1 MSKVDVIMPQMGE
14 SIAEGTLTRW
24 IKSVGDPVDRDEDLF
39 EISTDK
45 VDADIPSP
53 AAGILAEV
61 LVEEGETVE
70 VNTVVARIETD
81 ASAASAP
88 AKEEEEAEE
97 PAAEPAEEPA
107 AEPAEAPAAGEAEEE
122 VTEEETAETEE
133 ERVAASAAAGTAAAR
148 SATPQADGAPAGGGA
163 GDGAGGDGAAT
174 REERLKT
181 RSTPLVRKIA
191 AEHDVDIS
199 RIEGSG
205 AGGRVTRDD
214 ILSFIESGATEREE
228 PAEAEAAAAG
238 REEAEPAAAEREPEA
253 KPAVRAEKPAAA
265 TPAAATPTSAE
276 TRPAPAATPARR
288 EEKSAAP
295 AAPSEGGPDSIRV
308 PIPGATLDIKLPKV
322 PIRDN
327 DRVEDMSRVRLRTM
341 EHMLMSQSV
350 SAHVTSVS
358 EIDFERVVQLR
369 RKLKGKYAERGV
381 KLTFGPFIYR
391 AVIEGL
397 REYPILNSSVDGT
410 RIVYHSNINLG
421 LAVAVNDG
429 KELIVPVLKDADQ
442 LSLIG
447 LAKGAN
453 DLAEKARTRSLDF
466 DDIQGGTFTIT
477 NVGVFGNLFG
487 TPIINQ
493 PQVAILGTGV
503 IEKRPVVVQDDLGN
517 DVIAIR
523 HRAYFGLSYDHRI
536 VDGAMAAFFL
546 NKVQETIENFPDE
559 G

>member
-24 IKSVGDPVDRDEDLF
+24 IKSVGDQVDRDEDLF

-61 LVEEGETVE
+61 LVQEGETVE
-70 VNTVVARIETD
+70 VNTIVARIETD
-81 ASAASAP
+81 ASVGVTAAPPAP
-88 AKEEEEAEE
+88 TPE
-97 PAAEPAEEPA
+97 AAEPPA
-107 AEPAEAPAAGEAEEE
+107 SQPATPAPAEPAPPP
-122 VTEEETAETEE
+122 
-133 ERVAASAAAGTAAAR
+133 VAAT
-148 SATPQADGAPAGGGA
+148 DGGGE
-163 GDGAGGDGAAT
+163 T

-191 AEHDVDIS
+191 AEHGVDIAMVT
-199 RIEGSG
+199 GSG

-214 ILSFIESGATEREE
+214 IMAYIDSGAA
-228 PAEAEAAAAG
+228 PD
-238 REEAEPAAAEREPEA
+238 
-253 KPAVRAEKPAAA
+253 
-265 TPAAATPTSAE
+265 
-276 TRPAPAATPARR
+276 PAPATPVAPAPESVAPAVVERPDAPAPAP
-288 EEKSAAP
+288 AAP
-295 AAPSEGGPDSIRV
+295 AAPVAPAEPGVLRV
-308 PIPGATLDIKLPKV
+308 PIHGATLDIKLGQV
-322 PIRDN
+322 PIREN
-327 DRVEDMSRVRLRTM
+327 DRVEEMSRVRLRTM
-341 EHMLMSQSV
+341 EHMLMSKRV

-369 RKLKGKYAERGV
+369 RKLKNKYLEQGV
-381 KLTFGPFIYR
+381 KLTYGPFVYR
-391 AVIEGL
+391 AVIEAL
-397 REYPILNSSVDGT
+397 RDYPIVNASVDGT

-421 LAVAVNDG
+421 IAVAVNDG
-429 KELIVPVLKDADQ
+429 TELIVPVLKDADRM
-442 LSLIG
+442 SLVG
-447 LAKGAN
+447 LAQGAN
-453 DLAEKARTRSLDF
+453 ELAEKARNKSLDF

-503 IEKRPVVVQDDLGN
+503 IEKRPVVVQDSLGN

-523 HRAYFGLSYDHRI
+523 HRAYFGLSYDHRV

-546 NKVQETIENFPDE
+546 NKVQDYLENFPDE